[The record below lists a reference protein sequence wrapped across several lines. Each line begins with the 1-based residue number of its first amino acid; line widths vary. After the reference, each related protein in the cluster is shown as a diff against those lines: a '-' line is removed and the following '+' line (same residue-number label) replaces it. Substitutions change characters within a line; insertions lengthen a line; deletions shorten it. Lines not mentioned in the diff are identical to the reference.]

1 VLPGGDPLLAA
12 RVAVP
17 PVPAT
22 FVDRQR
28 LADRLS
34 DGLRYPLVLVNGPAG
49 AGKTLLV
56 ARWAAT
62 ATLPGPLAWLTAER
76 EDNAPGVF
84 WAYLLE
90 ALRRG
95 GAELPEDIGAP
106 VRPDS
111 VDHSL
116 LTRLAAH
123 LGGRTTPAVVV
134 LDEFERITAPAVA
147 QELDR
152 LLRHAAGGMRLVL
165 ISRTEPLLPLH
176 RYRAAGGIAEI
187 RAAAM
192 AFTPDETAVLL
203 RRHGLCVSDQGVR
216 ALTDRTEGWAAGLRL
231 CALAAEAAADPDAY
245 LKEFEAGDN
254 TVADFLLAEVLEAQP
269 AETQDLLLSA
279 GILERIHPGL
289 ADALTGRRDAAGIL
303 EHLTRANA
311 FVTPLGHGWYRLH
324 PLFAEILRVNLRARR
339 PGAEEELH
347 RRAAHWLH
355 AHGRVADALPHA
367 TAAGDWG
374 TAASWF
380 VDDLAVGQLFH
391 GLAADRWAAL
401 LADLPP
407 GASGPAV
414 ELVRAARQIRAG
426 EAARALRHLDRA
438 DRPAADGGDPRA
450 RELTSAFLRVLAAG
464 AAGLPQMA
472 EAASRT
478 AEALERA
485 LPADRLARRPE
496 LPALRLNALGSARLW
511 AGRTAAAEDA
521 LAAAVRAAE
530 GRALAAVRHEAL
542 GRLALIALTG
552 GAPGPAE
559 ALAGEAVAAA
569 EHGGLPP
576 TATAMGRLVLAGA
589 ALDRDDLAAARD
601 GLARVAAA
609 TGARSDPLAVVALA
623 VLRSRLLLARG
634 GDPRAALRV
643 LADAQAAVRTT
654 GPSPWA
660 EVRIAEAR
668 GAALLAAGDP
678 RAALAALHA
687 VPPGGGPV
695 REVALAGAELA
706 CGDAGAALARLD
718 ALPPAAPDAVALAVR
733 ALLVRAEA
741 VAALGDLA
749 AARRSVDAALRAAA
763 PQRLRLPFRTCG
775 PRLRGLVQE
784 RPAAPGRAPRPAR
797 PETLPAGPSASA
809 PPVVV
814 ESLSARER
822 DVLERVA
829 QLMSTDEVAAD
840 LHLSVNTVKTHLKNI
855 NRKLGARRRGEAVR
869 RARELHLL

>member
-1 VLPGGDPLLAA
+1 MLPGGDPLLAA

-17 PVPAT
+17 AVPAA

-34 DGLRYPLVLVNGPAG
+34 EGLRHPLVLVNGPAG

-62 ATLPGPLAWLTAER
+62 ARLPGPLAWLTAEQ

-95 GAELPEDIGAP
+95 GAALPEDLGVP
-106 VRPDS
+106 VRPDT

-123 LGGRTTPAVVV
+123 LGGRTAPVVVV

-152 LLRHAAGGMRLVL
+152 LLRHAAGGLRLVL

-176 RYRAAGGIAEI
+176 RYRAAGAIAEI
-187 RAAAM
+187 RAAAL

-203 RRHGLCVSDQGVR
+203 RRHGLCVSEQGVR

-231 CALAAEAAADPDAY
+231 CALAAERAADPATY

-254 TVADFLLAEVLEAQP
+254 TIADYLLAEVLEAQP

-303 EHLTRANA
+303 EHLHRANA

-347 RRAAHWLH
+347 RRAARWLH

-374 TAASWF
+374 PAASWF

-391 GLAADRWAAL
+391 GLAADRWAAV

-414 ELVRAARQIRAG
+414 ELVRAARHIRAG
-426 EAARALRHLDRA
+426 DAVRALRHLDRA
-438 DRPAADGGDPRA
+438 DRPAAGAAADRGDLRA
-450 RELTSAFLRVLAAG
+450 RRLTSAFLRVLAAG
-464 AAGLPQMA
+464 PAGLPEMA
-472 EAASRT
+472 EEASRT
-478 AEALERA
+478 AEGLERE
-485 LPADRLARRPE
+485 LPADRLAQCPE

-542 GRLALIALTG
+542 GRLALIALVG

-559 ALAGEAVAAA
+559 ALAGQAAAAA

-576 TATAMGRLVLAGA
+576 TATAMGRLVLAGT

-601 GLARVAAA
+601 GLARAAAA
-609 TGARSDPLAVVALA
+609 TGARSDRLTVVALG
-623 VLRSRLLLARG
+623 VLRSRLVLARG
-634 GDPRAALRV
+634 GDPGWRSGSSPMR
-643 LADAQAAVRTT
+643 RPPCGRP
-654 GPSPWA
+654 GP
-660 EVRIAEAR
+660 
-668 GAALLAAGDP
+668 P
-678 RAALAALHA
+678 R
-687 VPPGGGPV
+687 
-695 REVALAGAELA
+695 
-706 CGDAGAALARLD
+706 
-718 ALPPAAPDAVALAVR
+718 
-733 ALLVRAEA
+733 
-741 VAALGDLA
+741 
-749 AARRSVDAALRAAA
+749 
-763 PQRLRLPFRTCG
+763 G
-775 PRLRGLVQE
+775 PR
-784 RPAAPGRAPRPAR
+784 
-797 PETLPAGPSASA
+797 S
-809 PPVVV
+809 
-814 ESLSARER
+814 
-822 DVLERVA
+822 
-829 QLMSTDEVAAD
+829 
-840 LHLSVNTVKTHLKNI
+840 
-855 NRKLGARRRGEAVR
+855 
-869 RARELHLL
+869 